1 MAARLPFELLC
12 EIAVNL
18 QDAGASLVACTTV
31 CRRWQAVFESFIY
44 SELKVYSEDGYN
56 GRSLCLNQ
64 FREFTS
70 GPRITRRVWVR
81 QLRYYI
87 VLPFE
92 LPDWTTHQE
101 EGYTTNNPV
110 RQANDTAF
118 QSAVINLFNTL
129 ESWDKI
135 HRLSV
140 VLVLRGRELGEEPYT
155 TESEE
160 VISHRD
166 GLTQSVPVHR
176 ARFNSN
182 GTSMLRDVLCIDKI
196 SLPKGIWAGAMMQIV
211 RHCPELTELYMDL
224 DRWITPGHLEYMKQR
239 RQAVA
244 EGLKDISL
252 SLRVFHFAYEYEW
265 DWQDVVPAL
274 NVLSSSVDVLSI
286 RIRELSLSLRELQ
299 LGEVPVSLDFLWP
312 LDEEDHSLPANKSLH
327 WPNLEI
333 LSLSFQPFLPSGERI
348 VHLTAEGRDMSSYET
363 DELGRP
369 LEGPIFKQEQFH
381 RLFISLGYA
390 ARRMPRVRAIT
401 LALNHPEHFWF
412 RFITTDGSISVQWE
426 IGSCGLYMP
435 DDQVAAAWGF
445 QLDHL
450 QLTGLYYEAILSDWP
465 PIERKSM

>member
-1 MAARLPFELLC
+1 MAVRLPFELLC

-70 GPRITRRVWVR
+70 GPRTARRAWVR

-129 ESWDKI
+129 ETWDKI
-135 HRLSV
+135 HRLPV

-166 GLTQSVPVHR
+166 GLTRSVPVYR

-182 GTSMLRDVLCIDKI
+182 
-196 SLPKGIWAGAMMQIV
+196 GAMMQIV

-224 DRWITPGHLEYMKQR
+224 DRWVTPGHLEYMKLR

-244 EGLKDISL
+244 EGLKDISP

-265 DWQDVVPAL
+265 DWQDFVPAL
-274 NVLSSSVDVLSI
+274 NVLSSSVDILSI
-286 RIRELSLSLRELQ
+286 GIQELSLSLRELQ

-333 LSLSFQPFLPSGERI
+333 LSLSFQPFLPSGKRI
-348 VHLTAEGRDMSSYET
+348 VHLTPEGRDMSSYET
-363 DELGRP
+363 EELERP

-390 ARRMPRVRAIT
+390 ARRMRRVRAIT
-401 LALNHPEHFWF
+401 VALNHPEHFWF
-412 RFITTDGSISVQWE
+412 RFITTDGSISV
-426 IGSCGLYMP
+426 
-435 DDQVAAAWGF
+435 
-445 QLDHL
+445 HL
-450 QLTGLYYEAILSDWP
+450 IIIS
-465 PIERKSM
+465 